1 MRLLLQ
7 RVSRAAVDV
16 DGERVGEIGQGLLLL
31 AGFGKA
37 DGPALP
43 ETRVWTALCAKVL
56 ELRIFPDEA
65 GKLNLSLKD
74 LVQSGQ
80 DAGLLLVSQFTL
92 YADTRRG
99 RRPSFTD
106 AAPPDVAR
114 ALYDRLAVDLSG
126 ALEAI
131 GPARFGQGVFG
142 AEMRLDFVNWG
153 PVTILLDSADFAGV

>member
-7 RVSRAAVDV
+7 RVNRAAVDV
-16 DGERVGEIGQGLLLL
+16 DGVRVGGIGQGLLVL

-37 DGPALP
+37 DGPELP
-43 ETRVWTALCAKVL
+43 DTKAWSTLCAKVL
-56 ELRIFPDEA
+56 DLRIFPDDA

-74 LVQSGQ
+74 LAQAGR

-114 ALYDRLAVDLSG
+114 ALYDRLAVDLSN
-126 ALEAI
+126 ALEAS
-131 GPARFGQGVFG
+131 GPGRFAQGVFG
-142 AEMRLDFVNWG
+142 TEMLLDFVNWG
-153 PVTILLDSADFAGV
+153 PVTILLDSADFAGA